1 MLSIF
6 NPFLWDKDVYQFN
19 RLEKDMRPY
28 SVHSDAEGNEVTLVH
43 NVVGINKKDLSVKV
57 KEEDGVSKL
66 IISGETEPGLDKP
79 KSKYSVHSEFILDSN
94 KKIKEITSK
103 LENGLLYVMIKY
115 EKPENTGS
123 ITTIEIQ

>member
-28 SVHSDAEGNEVTLVH
+28 SVHSDVEGNEVTLVH

-57 KEEDGVSKL
+57 W
-66 IISGETEPGLDKP
+66 
-79 KSKYSVHSEFILDSN
+79 
-94 KKIKEITSK
+94 
-103 LENGLLYVMIKY
+103 LY
-115 EKPENTGS
+115 
-123 ITTIEIQ
+123 

>member
-1 MLSIF
+1 M
-6 NPFLWDKDVYQFN
+6 
-19 RLEKDMRPY
+19 
-28 SVHSDAEGNEVTLVH
+28 NEFTFI
-43 NVVGINKKDLSVKV
+43 GK
-57 KEEDGVSKL
+57 
-66 IISGETEPGLDKP
+66 IIKP
-79 KSKYSVHSEFILDSN
+79 KSKYSVHSEFILDNN

>member
-28 SVHSDAEGNEVTLVH
+28 SVHSDTEGNEVTLVH

-57 KEEDGVSKL
+57 VEEDGVSKSIKTSFED
-66 IISGETEPGLDKP
+66 IIFKRQ
-79 KSKYSVHSEFILDSN
+79 VR
-94 KKIKEITSK
+94 
-103 LENGLLYVMIKY
+103 
-115 EKPENTGS
+115 
-123 ITTIEIQ
+123 